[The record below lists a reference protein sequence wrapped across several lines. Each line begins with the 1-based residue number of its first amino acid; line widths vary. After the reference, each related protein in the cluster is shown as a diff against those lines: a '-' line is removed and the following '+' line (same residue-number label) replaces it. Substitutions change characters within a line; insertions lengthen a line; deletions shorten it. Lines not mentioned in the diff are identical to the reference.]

1 MKKIFFGLFLFL
13 LLSIFNVTVY
23 ADEIGSE
30 EEKDFLYEGLKPGET
45 VVDFYSEP
53 VSKDELNYENEVLPK
68 EALTENESI
77 EGESV
82 SPMSRRKKWYLKGG
96 KKYVGLSYGS
106 WRYAGASTIS
116 GGVLHASHS
125 STVANSYSGSLNVT
139 KRDLNAYIGFNTTKS
154 WSKTV
159 SYSSPSYPSGRY
171 RLQYRH
177 VYKKYKVKQV
187 QAYHPKGRV
196 YATKYV
202 YPKRWIERNYR
213 VVKF

>member
-1 MKKIFFGLFLFL
+1 M
-13 LLSIFNVTVY
+13 LSIFNVTVY

-53 VSKDELNYENEVLPK
+53 VSEDELIYENEVLPK

-106 WRYAGASTIS
+106 WRYRSFNNQWWRVTCIS
-116 GGVLHASHS
+116 LI
-125 STVANSYSGSLNVT
+125 NCC
-139 KRDLNAYIGFNTTKS
+139 
-154 WSKTV
+154 
-159 SYSSPSYPSGRY
+159 
-171 RLQYRH
+171 
-177 VYKKYKVKQV
+177 
-187 QAYHPKGRV
+187 
-196 YATKYV
+196 
-202 YPKRWIERNYR
+202 
-213 VVKF
+213 